1 MLLRLLSVDPVILL
15 DFDITYMSRVKTN
28 KEKLGVRGFF
38 RLQVT
43 DDGKVVG
50 DSGWRE
56 NQVLNLGI
64 QDYIV
69 QWVCAGS
76 GGKAVTHMAIG
87 TGGAPASA
95 DTTIAGQVTDG
106 KRAAVSTS
114 IVSSRTA
121 QFTAAFNSSDSFL
134 TASANISNVG
144 LVFLTLDQLKLNYMR
159 EHLDRRHVDYFH
171 CKVKATSKNHGGRE
185 NPQGRLPFKGRTLR
199 DYTLSPFQISGKVKI

>member
-1 MLLRLLSVDPVILL
+1 M
-15 DFDITYMSRVKTN
+15 
-28 KEKLGVRGFF
+28 RGFF
-38 RLQVT
+38 RIQAT
-43 DDGKVVG
+43 ENGKVVG

-64 QDYIV
+64 EQYIV
-69 QWVCAGS
+69 TWVVTGS

-95 DTTIAGQVTDG
+95 DTTLAGQVTDG

-134 TASANISNVG
+134 TATANISNVG
-144 LVFLTLDQLKLNYMR
+144 LVNTSATNLGTFLCGAAFASSAIATNNNLNITYQVR
-159 EHLDRRHVDYFH
+159 F
-171 CKVKATSKNHGGRE
+171 S
-185 NPQGRLPFKGRTLR
+185 
-199 DYTLSPFQISGKVKI
+199 